1 MKIDKILL
9 DSLTEQAKETPRL
22 RMNYDMRTSS
32 EDRSQ
37 RMLNALLPGTPLPI
51 HRHRETTETIVVL
64 RGRMEEIYYEVSEEK
79 IARETE
85 RILLSADGPVQGLSI
100 PVGQWHGVNILE
112 PTVILECK
120 DGKYEPLSD
129 EDIVNTQK

>member
-1 MKIDKILL
+1 MKIDKILF